1 MNLSELNGVGL
12 QGLDTI
18 QFRRQLSR
26 QMAHERQLDRC
37 VKTPQCDEKTEKM
50 TGKFLSKK

>member
-1 MNLSELNGVGL
+1 MYVSTWSEGSMNLSELNGVGL

-37 VKTPQCDEKTEKM
+37 VKTPQWDS
-50 TGKFLSKK
+50 L